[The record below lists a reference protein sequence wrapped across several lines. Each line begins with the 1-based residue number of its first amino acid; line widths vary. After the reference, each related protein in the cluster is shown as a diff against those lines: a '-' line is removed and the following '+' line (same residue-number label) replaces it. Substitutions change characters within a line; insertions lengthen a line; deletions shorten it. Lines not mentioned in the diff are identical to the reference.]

1 MASQGSQG
9 HNSQLFGIALSIYDP
24 VELGNSQHSQGTH
37 KMSDKKFSGKVVV
50 VTGATSGIGHA
61 CAMAFA
67 NEGAKVVCVGRKEEA
82 LKEVAE
88 EVRNAGIGRG
98 DHPGGPLERC

>member
-1 MASQGSQG
+1 
-9 HNSQLFGIALSIYDP
+9 
-24 VELGNSQHSQGTH
+24 
-37 KMSDKKFSGKVVV
+37 MSDKKFSGKVVV

-88 EVRNAGIGRG
+88 EVRNAGSDAVTIRAALHLAAARG
-98 DHPGGPLERC
+98 AGT